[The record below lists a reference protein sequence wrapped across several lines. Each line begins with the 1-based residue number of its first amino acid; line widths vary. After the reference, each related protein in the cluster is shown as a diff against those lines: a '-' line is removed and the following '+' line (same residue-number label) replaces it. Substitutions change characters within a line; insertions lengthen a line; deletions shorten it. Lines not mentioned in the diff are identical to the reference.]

1 MSRVVLSDGGELFG
15 GFLRGTTTAATL
27 DADLVTAPVV
37 SEDTLKFIPTQT
49 LIAADSNQTYPAAA
63 VYGGAVARGP
73 LTANRTDTLPT
84 GTQLDAARDNGVTS
98 FFFSVSNL
106 APSAHKITLQ
116 GNTGNTFQDNALS
129 GEVIAD
135 EVGVFLCIRISA
147 NTWRTI
153 RIDT

>member
-37 SEDTLKFIPTQT
+37 SEDTLKFIPTT
-49 LIAADSNQTYPAAA
+49 TTIADDSDQTYPAAA

-98 FFFSVSNL
+98 FFFAVINL
-106 APSAHKITLQ
+106 TPATHTITLQ

-129 GEVIAD
+129 GDIVPGQ
-135 EVGVFLCIRISA
+135 VGIFVCIRFGTA
-147 NTWRTI
+147 TWVTA

>member
-1 MSRVVLSDGGELFG
+1 MGRVVLSDAGELFS
-15 GFLRGTTTAATL
+15 GFLRGTTTAETL
-27 DADLVTAPVV
+27 DADLVVGPVV

-49 LIAADSNQTYPAAA
+49 VVAADSNQTYSAAA

-84 GTQLDAARDNGVTS
+84 GAQLDAVRANGVTS
-98 FFFSVSNL
+98 FFFAVINL
-106 APSAHKITLQ
+106 TPATYTVTVQ

-129 GEVIAD
+129 GAILPG
-135 EVGVFLCIRISA
+135 EVGLFVCIRFGTASWF
-147 NTWRTI
+147 TV

>member
-37 SEDTLKFIPTQT
+37 SEDTLKFIPAQT

-63 VYGGAVARGP
+63 VYGGSVARGP

-84 GTQLDAARDNGVTS
+84 GTQLDAARSNGVTS
-98 FFFSVSNL
+98 FFFAVVNL
-106 APSAHKITLQ
+106 TPATHTVTLQ
-116 GNTGNTFQDNALS
+116 GFLGNALQDNALS
-129 GEVIAD
+129 GVILPG
-135 EVGVFLCIRISA
+135 EVGVFICIRIGTASWV
-147 NTWRTI
+147 TV